1 MNNIGELY
9 YKEYYKEVNFEYIF
23 KKNIDRDDEA
33 LIKSNEALIKTKN
46 DNLKKS
52 KLLLIENPI
61 IAIINEEEANKLV
74 IKAKISYPGLV
85 TGIGLVHGS
94 KRLKGAFNLGM
105 HFDYTTGMPVVYG
118 SSVKGVLRDYFTRSY
133 CNDEK
138 CYDDDLFRDIYK
150 NKGIDVKDLFEDIFN
165 GKKRDKSKD
174 VIENGVLK
182 KGYVY
187 KSIYERDI
195 FFDAVITNAYSD
207 GRETHLLEDDSIT
220 PHTEGPLKNPI
231 PITMLKIAP
240 GCEIEFRFLLHKY
253 KFEDKEFGADQ
264 KLKLFG
270 HILERVGVGA
280 KTNVGY
286 GQLELLPK
294 K

>member
-1 MNNIGELY
+1 MKNNIGELF
-9 YKEYYKEVNFEYIF
+9 YKEYYKGVNFEYIF
-23 KKNIDRDDEA
+23 KKDIDGD
-33 LIKSNEALIKTKN
+33 NEALIKANEALIKVKN
-46 DNLKKS
+46 DNLKDS
-52 KLLLIENPI
+52 ELLLIENPVT
-61 IAIINEEEANKLV
+61 AINKEKAELV
-74 IKAKISYPGLV
+74 IKAKIAYPGLV
-85 TGIGLVHGS
+85 TGIGLIHDS
-94 KRLKGAFNLGM
+94 KGLKGAFNLGM

-133 CNDEK
+133 CKDTEY
-138 CYDDDLFRDIYK
+138 YDDDLFRDIYK
-150 NKGIDVKDLFEDIFN
+150 EKEIDVKDLFEDIFN

-182 KGYVY
+182 KGYVF

-195 FFDAVITNAYSD
+195 FFDAVITEAYSD
-207 GRETHLLEDDSIT
+207 GREIHLLEDDSIT

-253 KFEDKEFGADQ
+253 KFEDKEFGAEE
-264 KLKLFG
+264 KIELFEKILKA
-270 HILERVGVGA
+270 VGVGA

-286 GQLELLPK
+286 GQLE
-294 K
+294 

>member
-9 YKEYYKEVNFEYIF
+9 YKEYYKGINFEYIF
-23 KKNIDRDDEA
+23 KKNIDGDDEA
-33 LIKSNEALIKTKN
+33 LIKSNEALIKAKN
-46 DNLKKS
+46 DNLKKTE
-52 KLLLIENPI
+52 LLPIENPVT
-61 IAIINEEEANKLV
+61 AINKEKAMLV
-74 IKAKISYPGLV
+74 INAKIAYPGLV
-85 TGIGLVHGS
+85 TGIGLVHDS

-118 SSVKGVLRDYFTRSY
+118 SSVKGVLRDYFMRSY
-133 CNDEK
+133 CKDK
-138 CYDDDLFRDIYK
+138 QCYDDDLFQDICE
-150 NKGIDVKDLFEDIFN
+150 NKGIDVEDLFEDIFN

-207 GRETHLLEDDSIT
+207 DRGTHLLEDDSIT

-253 KFEDKEFGADQ
+253 KFEGKEFGADK